1 MAIDKVVSA
10 SITTDAVG
18 PTQLNEA
25 SNYAFTGTV
34 TGAGVSATPAF
45 NVRNS
50 GTTVSDNVD
59 TKVAFDNEIL
69 DTDNTFDSSTNYRF
83 TPAVAGKYFITC
95 TLYSDASAESIIRSI
110 NVTIRKN
117 GTAITGARAITDFRG
132 NNGVGACGTVST
144 IVTLDT
150 DDYIEFYGKVDVS
163 SGTPYHKEQSHAAG
177 FKIID

>member
-1 MAIDKVVSA
+1 MAIDKIQSE
-10 SITTDAVG
+10 SINLAD
-18 PTQLNEA
+18 NF
-25 SNYAFTGTV
+25 AFTGSV
-34 TGAGVSATPAF
+34 SGAGVSATPAF

-110 NVTIRKN
+110 IVTIRKN

-150 DDYIEFYGKVDVS
+150 DDYIEIYAYQNSGGNSTINGNS
-163 SGTPYHKEQSHAAG
+163 SYPEQDIGTWGAYR
-177 FKIID
+177 IIT